1 MEIEGFAAFWRRH
14 RRTALLVHKGAIAG
28 PAGRRLAEPLTEALA
43 DDRAVVGVVLNTVDD
58 ALDHGREGDRTGW
71 RLGDIT
77 YLPDLLDA
85 ARSYARPVVL
95 VADHGHV
102 LDRGG
107 SGGPLAADGVES
119 ARWRMGEPRDGE
131 IALTGPRVLLGGG
144 RVVVPWREEIR
155 YTRRRAG
162 YHGGASLAEM
172 AVPVLVLTPTPES
185 LPLGWSVLPVEA
197 VEPAWWSGR
206 RGTTSTAPVSRPARR
221 PRRPDPATRAEGLFA
236 APEPVATTLS
246 RGRQSLGHQVVV
258 SEVYKSQQLFVRRA
272 PDKAAVAAVVD
283 ALAAEG
289 RLSAVAAAAT
299 AGRPGRDPDGVVATL
314 QRLLN
319 VEGYPVLTVTGGT
332 VELNVE
338 LLRLQF
344 QVLS

>member
-1 MEIEGFAAFWRRH
+1 M
-14 RRTALLVHKGAIAG
+14 HKADIAG
-28 PAGRRLAEPLTEALA
+28 PAGRRLAEPLAEALA
-43 DDRAVVGVVLNTVDD
+43 DDGTVVGVVLNTVDD

-102 LDRGG
+102 LDRGD

-119 ARWRMGEPRDGE
+119 ARWRTGEPRDGE
-131 IALTGPRVLLGGG
+131 IALAGPRVLLGGG

-206 RGTTSTAPVSRPARR
+206 RGATPPAPVSRPARR
-221 PRRPDPATRAEGLFA
+221 PRRPDPATEAEGLFA
-236 APEPVATTLS
+236 APEPVGDRRCRLGSAGGRVGGLQEPSSRSSAAPRTRPRWPPWSTRSRPRVASPPSRQRPQQAAPAVIPTASWPRCSGCSTSRATRS
-246 RGRQSLGHQVVV
+246 
-258 SEVYKSQQLFVRRA
+258 
-272 PDKAAVAAVVD
+272 
-283 ALAAEG
+283 
-289 RLSAVAAAAT
+289 
-299 AGRPGRDPDGVVATL
+299 
-314 QRLLN
+314 
-319 VEGYPVLTVTGGT
+319 
-332 VELNVE
+332 
-338 LLRLQF
+338 
-344 QVLS
+344 